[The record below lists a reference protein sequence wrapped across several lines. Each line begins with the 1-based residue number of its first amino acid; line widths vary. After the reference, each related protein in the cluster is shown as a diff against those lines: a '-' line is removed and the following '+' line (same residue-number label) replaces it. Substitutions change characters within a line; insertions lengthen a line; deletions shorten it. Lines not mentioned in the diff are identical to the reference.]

1 MQKKFLCAVAAA
13 GLLLGSLN
21 VSHGEMTVAVMA
33 GEQEVRAEAAV
44 VMDADNGRLLYAQ
57 NPDKRLAN
65 ASTTKI
71 MTALL
76 TLEEPEQDRYF
87 TVDPDAIRVEGTTMG
102 LQPGDS
108 VTLHQLAAGM
118 LLPSGN
124 DAAGAAAVEIAGSEE
139 AFVRRMNRRAE
150 ELGLTNTQYRN
161 PSGLD
166 APGHYSSARDLATLA
181 AHALENEDFADIV
194 SQQEMRM
201 AFGNPPYNRSIYTT
215 NKLLERYPPA
225 IGVKTGYTEDAGL
238 CLVTAA
244 EQDGTRLIVVT
255 LNGKDD
261 VNTHRQL
268 YEHFFPLLAR
278 VDLSGFTDDLFVPVT
293 GGTRLIVVTLN
304 GKDDVN
310 THRQLYEH
318 FFPLLARVDLSG
330 FTDDLFVPVTGGVR
344 EQVQAVPAAEPR
356 AALLEREYDALVR
369 EVELPR
375 FVYAPVQAGQV
386 LGKIRLLSGDKVV
399 WQSTLVAE
407 GDVPARTRER
417 RGILERI
424 GSLFAAKPQS
434 R

>member
-87 TVDPDAIRVEGTTMG
+87 TVDPDAIRAEGTTMG

-244 EQDGTRLIVVT
+244 EQDGT
-255 LNGKDD
+255 
-261 VNTHRQL
+261 Q
-268 YEHFFPLLAR
+268 
-278 VDLSGFTDDLFVPVT
+278 
-293 GGTRLIVVTLN
+293 LIVVTLN

-356 AALLEREYDALVR
+356 AALLEWEYDTLVR

-386 LGKIRLLSGDKVV
+386 LGEIRLLSGDKVV

>member
-293 GGTRLIVVTLN
+293 GG
-304 GKDDVN
+304 
-310 THRQLYEH
+310 
-318 FFPLLARVDLSG
+318 
-330 FTDDLFVPVTGGVR
+330 VR

-356 AALLEREYDALVR
+356 AALLEREYDTLVR

-399 WQSTLVAE
+399 WQSTLVAK
-407 GDVPARTRER
+407 GDVPAHTRER

>member
-293 GGTRLIVVTLN
+293 GG
-304 GKDDVN
+304 
-310 THRQLYEH
+310 
-318 FFPLLARVDLSG
+318 A
-330 FTDDLFVPVTGGVR
+330 R

-356 AALLEREYDALVR
+356 AALLEREYDTLVR
-369 EVELPR
+369 EVELLR

-386 LGKIRLLSGDKVV
+386 LGEIRLLSGDKVV

>member
-87 TVDPDAIRVEGTTMG
+87 TVDPDAIRAEGTTMG

-293 GGTRLIVVTLN
+293 GG
-304 GKDDVN
+304 
-310 THRQLYEH
+310 
-318 FFPLLARVDLSG
+318 
-330 FTDDLFVPVTGGVR
+330 VR

-356 AALLEREYDALVR
+356 AALLEWEYDTLVR

-386 LGKIRLLSGDKVV
+386 LGEIRLLSGDKVV